1 MDRAEGRGQRALV
14 RTLDDRR
21 SPDQRSEV
29 LVSDLARQQQQHQ
42 DAQAE
47 GRHEATLLPLTRR
60 NHPYAYPDPKSRL
73 HGSVGKRRRYGANA
87 TDIFI
92 VGLTLWA

>member
-1 MDRAEGRGQRALV
+1 VPKVEASAPLCA
-14 RTLDDRR
+14 R
-21 SPDQRSEV
+21 STIGARPISAARV

-92 VGLTLWA
+92 VGLTLWAR